1 MRITGKKW
9 NQRLRENAPEQE
21 MPWIYVAER
30 CKREKTKR
38 SFIRLVFRK
47 KNKKKK
53 NREQF
58 SWVNWSDKRGWNIYF
73 NLNPLSPTLCPARPF
88 IVFRWGNVNTAKI
101 IYHLSV
107 IRIADRCNLQYCAKC
122 KWRLSYIAQE
132 GVGWGKQTSY
142 VSMSHFS
149 SRNVRKRIDEISEL
163 SRDYL
168 KDISI

>member
-1 MRITGKKW
+1 MHLSKKCPEFTW
-9 NQRLRENAPEQE
+9 RNAVNVKKQ
-21 MPWIYVAER
+21 
-30 CKREKTKR
+30 KGLSSDLFSEKKQ
-38 SFIRLVFRK
+38 
-47 KNKKKK
+47 KKK

-73 NLNPLSPTLCPARPF
+73 NLNPPSPPPLCPARPF
-88 IVFRWGNVNTAKI
+88 LAFRWRYVNTAKI

-107 IRIADRCNLQYCAKC
+107 IRMADRCNLRYCAKC

-142 VSMSHFS
+142 MSMSMSHFS